1 MSSITR
7 GAGSGPF
14 VLCYVH
20 TVQRAPRRTRTR
32 TSKNVLTKFADGP
45 THMGAGASLPADL
58 PESIDKKLAQTVLG
72 SRFDAEAFDAA
83 AADSGTVT
91 RAQFYQAAAATA
103 GTDEAKHND
112 EVVQTALSLAREK
125 RGDDFLGCE
134 VREKTDQ
141 ETLFLEAWQHI
152 DRGELRQAIGK
163 ADALL
168 SLDQTGEKFYYTRA
182 IAYARLAE
190 FRSACADFS
199 AYLKHVQLVK
209 GPQLANA
216 YYGCTPARGG
226 THVHARTSI
235 VHVCSPCAPS

>member
-1 MSSITR
+1 MACDR
-7 GAGSGPF
+7 E
-14 VLCYVH
+14 
-20 TVQRAPRRTRTR
+20 
-32 TSKNVLTKFADGP
+32 
-45 THMGAGASLPADL
+45 GASLRRRCST
-58 PESIDKKLAQTVLG
+58 ETRG
-72 SRFDAEAFDAA
+72 RAA
-83 AADSGTVT
+83 CGPQPWRHCSPPP
-91 RAQFYQAAAATA
+91 YW
-103 GTDEAKHND
+103 
-112 EVVQTALSLAREK
+112 
-125 RGDDFLGCE
+125 RGDDVRGCE

-216 YYGCTPARGG
+216 YYGCTPARGVFPSGWG
-226 THVHARTSI
+226 TSGPAARASR
-235 VHVCSPCAPS
+235 